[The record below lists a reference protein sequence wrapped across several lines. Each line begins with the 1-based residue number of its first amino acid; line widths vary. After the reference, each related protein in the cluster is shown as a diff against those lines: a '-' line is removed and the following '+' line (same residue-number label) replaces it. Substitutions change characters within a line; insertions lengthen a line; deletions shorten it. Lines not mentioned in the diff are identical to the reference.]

1 MGQKLRKSRYYI
13 FLVLF
18 IFINL
23 FTFAQMFCLTL
34 ELTVTVQVITFSF
47 FPQTMTMFQQ
57 NQLLKGT

>member
-34 ELTVTVQVITFSF
+34 ELTVTVQVITFSL
-47 FPQTMTMFQQ
+47 FPQTMTMFEQ